1 MAEPK
6 TKETTKT
13 TPVVKK
19 AEPAPAP
26 TKEDNTDK
34 LAEPAPAPTK
44 EDNTDKL
51 AAALGALADSNKKA
65 PIKFH
70 DSGLIESQVTI
81 LRGKGDK
88 EGQVFL
94 RDNSTGKITGVQLDS
109 IEGQDSLSEDL
120 MEEV

>member
-6 TKETTKT
+6 TKETTKA

-34 LAEPAPAPTK
+34 LA
-44 EDNTDKL
+44 
-51 AAALGALADSNKKA
+51 AALVALADSSKKA
-65 PIKFH
+65 PIKFY
-70 DSGLIESQVTI
+70 DSGLIESQVTV

-109 IEGQDSLSEDL
+109 IEGQKSLSEDL

>member
-1 MAEPK
+1 MAELK

-13 TPVVKK
+13 TPKVEEPVVETPVAKEAK
-19 AEPAPAP
+19 PAPAP
-26 TKEDNTDK
+26 V
-34 LAEPAPAPTK
+34 K

-70 DSGLIESQVTI
+70 DSGLIESQVTV

>member
-13 TPVVKK
+13 TPVIKK
-19 AEPAPAP
+19 DA
-26 TKEDNTDK
+26 
-34 LAEPAPAPTK
+34 PAPAPTK

-51 AAALGALADSNKKA
+51 AAALGALADSNKKT

-109 IEGQDSLSEDL
+109 IEGQKALSEDL